1 MAVEARSDLTII
13 NKIINLRELAIKE
26 FSDGAV
32 NSLKG
37 RSKLVAMLSAATS
50 CTNILIQF
58 VKSIFNPVG
67 NALFF
72 FHSLFETIWFK
83 SLPVIS
89 KIMIIFLF

>member
-1 MAVEARSDLTII
+1 MEARSDLTII
-13 NKIINLRELAIKE
+13 NKIINIRKLATKE
-26 FSDGAV
+26 FSDRAV

-37 RSKLVAMLSAATS
+37 RSELVAMLSAATS

-72 FHSLFETIWFK
+72 YQSPFETI
-83 SLPVIS
+83 
-89 KIMIIFLF
+89 